1 MRNVVDFLTGNLIL
15 NLAIIAWA
23 MAQILKLIITRVTDG
38 YWDWKNILSS
48 GGMPS
53 SHSAA
58 VCACAASVGYLYGLS
73 TPLFAIAAVMAV
85 VVMYDA
91 ANVRRETGKQARIL
105 NYMMEHWD
113 QMRPEELFDKT
124 LKELVGHTPL
134 QVLMGS
140 LLGAAVGW
148 GGAWWVIGR

>member
-1 MRNVVDFLTGNLIL
+1 MKNVVDFLTGNLIL
-15 NLAIIAWA
+15 NTAIIAWA
-23 MAQILKLIITRVTDG
+23 IAQSLKLIITRITEKR
-38 YWDWKNILSS
+38 WDWRHIFSS

-91 ANVRRETGKQARIL
+91 ANVRRETGKQSMIL
-105 NYMMEHWD
+105 NQMLEQWNE
-113 QMRPEELFDKT
+113 MRPEERFDVT

-148 GGAWWVIGR
+148 GGAWFWTR

>member
-15 NLAIIAWA
+15 NLAILAWA
-23 MAQILKLIITRVTDG
+23 WAQAIKLIITRITEKH
-38 YWDWKNILSS
+38 WDWRHIFSS

-58 VCACAASVGYLYGLS
+58 VCATAASVGYLYGFS
-73 TPLFAIAAVMAV
+73 TPLFAIAAVMSAG
-85 VVMYDA
+85 VMYDA
-91 ANVRRETGKQARIL
+91 ANVRRETGKQAQIL

-113 QMRPEELFDKT
+113 QMRPEELFDKA

-134 QVLMGS
+134 QVLMGA
-140 LLGAAVGW
+140 LLGVAIGW
-148 GGAWWVIGR
+148 AGAWFWTR

>member
-23 MAQILKLIITRVTDG
+23 MAQLIKLVITRITEG
-38 YWDWKNILSS
+38 SWDWKNILSS

-58 VCACAASVGYLYGLS
+58 VCACAASVGYLYEFS
-73 TPLFAIAAVMAV
+73 SPLFAIAAVLAV

-91 ANVRRETGKQARIL
+91 ANVRRETGKQAVIL
-105 NYMMEHWD
+105 NYMLEHWG
-113 QMRPEELFDKT
+113 QVRPEELAGKA

-134 QVLMGS
+134 QVLMGA

-148 GGAWWVIGR
+148 GGAWIWT

>member
-1 MRNVVDFLTGNLIL
+1 MKNVVDFLTGNLIL
-15 NLAIIAWA
+15 NMAIIAWA
-23 MAQILKLIITRVTDG
+23 AAQLLKFIITRITEKR
-38 YWDWKNILSS
+38 WDWRHILSS

-58 VCACAASVGYLYGLS
+58 VCACAASVGCLYGLS
-73 TPLFAIAAVMAV
+73 TPLFAIAAVMAA

-91 ANVRRETGKQARIL
+91 ANVRRETGKQAIIL

-113 QMRPEELFDKT
+113 QMRPEEIFDKT

-140 LLGAAVGW
+140 LLGIAIGW
-148 GGAWWVIGR
+148 GGAWWVTGR